1 VEGDSSNQSCRTWC
15 NKPRIGTRGG
25 VEVVMRSDWNENS
38 YSQQFEGDL
47 HGRPESLPVHVTTNL
62 RMMDEDTAREVRK
75 YQHPD
80 SGMPQYVFETNEDL
94 PEYPNLRAVGR
105 HYFKW

>member
-1 VEGDSSNQSCRTWC
+1 
-15 NKPRIGTRGG
+15 
-25 VEVVMRSDWNENS
+25 MRSDWNENS